1 MGGPKWIDFTSKN
14 SWVSTKITA
23 DLNADRVGYD
33 SDWKSYIKW
42 SASGTS

>member
-14 SWVSTKITA
+14 SCLKIPA